1 MKLTSLSI
9 LHSTPKE
16 NPWKI
21 SQLISLLSLFSIL
34 WKSWWISSFQAGRSP
49 SEGQVEKGLWEW
61 PNKNNPTCV
70 IIVQC
75 IPSYC
80 LISISA
86 SISIYIYAIS
96 VSVYLYLSMLSAHA
110 IPRSEELAR
119 KKRVSPT
126 KRVSMNSSESPRK
139 LVGDITMSALA
150 LEQIFQKIAEL
161 LD

>member
-1 MKLTSLSI
+1 MENFAIDLSTFTIQHPMKKLVDF
-9 LHSTPKE
+9 
-16 NPWKI
+16 
-21 SQLISLLSLFSIL
+21 LISSWKVTQRRSGRERSMGVTKQKQPYMCYHRPVHTFLLFDIY
-34 WKSWWISSFQAGRSP
+34 IR
-49 SEGQVEKGLWEW
+49 
-61 PNKNNPTCV
+61 
-70 IIVQC
+70 IHI
-75 IPSYC
+75 Y
-80 LISISA
+80 
-86 SISIYIYAIS
+86 IYIYAIS